1 MSSSEN
7 SEIEERIHND
17 IVVDCYDE
25 LERSAGWHCYLDDRL
40 AFPFEA
46 ECCQELTVS
55 PLKMK
60 ERVMVTEMADQDYCE
75 SIMQV
80 QIKWQDRTL
89 AVPLVQLEASSDDM
103 DEETVEAIGDW
114 HYWVE
119 QGYHF

>member
-1 MSSSEN
+1 MSSPEN
-7 SEIEERIHND
+7 SEIEDRIHND

-25 LERSAGWHCYLDDRL
+25 LERSTGWHCYLDDRL

-46 ECCQELTVS
+46 ECWQELKVS
-55 PLKMK
+55 PLKIN
-60 ERVMVTEMADQDYCE
+60 ERVMVTEMADQGDCE
-75 SIMQV
+75 STMQV
-80 QIKWQDRTL
+80 QVKWLGRTL
-89 AVPLVQLEASSDDM
+89 AVPLAQLEACSDDL